1 MQVIKEGTLPFE
13 TPNTKTFRSPDNFQ
27 ASNKSTGLPAITSR
41 AGTQGVERSEMRP
54 GTGSELSTQNSVA
67 PSTPDSAQVHLKQTQ
82 NTVKVQEET
91 LRSFVAE
98 VKALEGDC
106 AHWRTVV
113 DKKHQALKAA
123 QKELEEEKLAHAETK
138 RLAAAQARERDSWVK
153 GMLHELTGMVEVLG
167 EEVSSVK
174 MLQAQEI
181 AAKAGS
187 RGD

>member
-1 MQVIKEGTLPFE
+1 LPFE
-13 TPNTKTFRSPDNFQ
+13 TPNTKTFHSPVTFQ
-27 ASNKSTGLPAITSR
+27 TTHKSTGLPAITPR

-67 PSTPDSAQVHLKQTQ
+67 PSTPDSTQVHLKQTR

-98 VKALEGDC
+98 VKALEGEC

-123 QKELEEEKLAHAETK
+123 QKELEEEKLAHAET
-138 RLAAAQARERDSWVK
+138 RCLAASQARERDSRVK

-167 EEVSSVK
+167 EEISS
-174 MLQAQEI
+174 MQMFQAKEI
-181 AAKAGS
+181 AARAGS